1 MSEFE
6 EDLSAYIDGELPP
19 ERVKAIEAALAKD
32 PTLRSLEQ
40 RLRRSIEAVESLPLP
55 QTSSPALRRAVLTAI
70 DEPVS
75 PGDAAP
81 RYRFAAPRDG
91 SRFFERWFK
100 LPRLLPL
107 GLAVAAG
114 VSAVVFWPRPEEA
127 VQFDEE
133 KLLLAQNLEEV
144 EDLDLVDLGSTEDLD
159 VVAQLHEL
167 EVPQ

>member
-32 PTLRSLEQ
+32 PALRSLEQ
-40 RLRRSIEAVESLPLP
+40 RLRRSIEAVESMPLP
-55 QTSSPALRRAVLTAI
+55 QTSSPALRRAVLAAI
-70 DEPVS
+70 DKPT
-75 PGDAAP
+75 
-81 RYRFAAPRDG
+81 FW
-91 SRFFERWFK
+91 ERWFK

-114 VSAVVFWPRPEEA
+114 VSAVMFWPRPEEA

>member
-19 ERVKAIEAALAKD
+19 ERVKAMEAALVKD
-32 PTLRSLEQ
+32 PALRALEQ
-40 RLRRSIEAVESLPLP
+40 RLRRSIEAVEAMPLP
-55 QTSSPALRRAVLTAI
+55 QTSSPALRRAVLAAI
-70 DEPVS
+70 DEPT
-75 PGDAAP
+75 
-81 RYRFAAPRDG
+81 
-91 SRFFERWFK
+91 FFERWFK
-100 LPRLLPL
+100 LPRLLPI

>member
-19 ERVKAIEAALAKD
+19 ERVKAMEAALAKD
-32 PTLRSLEQ
+32 PALRSLEQ
-40 RLRRSIEAVESLPLP
+40 RLRRSIEAVESMPLP
-55 QTSSPALRRAVLTAI
+55 QTSSPALRRAVLAAI
-70 DEPVS
+70 DEPT
-75 PGDAAP
+75 
-81 RYRFAAPRDG
+81 FW
-91 SRFFERWFK
+91 ERWFK

-107 GLAVAAG
+107 GLAVAVG
-114 VSAVVFWPRPEEA
+114 VSAVVFWPRTEEA
-127 VQFDEE
+127 AAFDEE

>member
-19 ERVKAIEAALAKD
+19 ERVKAMEAALAKD
-32 PTLRSLEQ
+32 PALRSLEQ
-40 RLRRSIEAVESLPLP
+40 RLRRSIEAVESMPLP
-55 QTSSPALRRAVLTAI
+55 QTSSPALRRAVLAAI
-70 DEPVS
+70 DEPT
-75 PGDAAP
+75 
-81 RYRFAAPRDG
+81 FW
-91 SRFFERWFK
+91 ERWFK

-114 VSAVVFWPRPEEA
+114 VSAVVFWPRTEEA
-127 VQFDEE
+127 AAFDEE